1 MKGQPVTTEAG
12 QDRAIDRVEGKLD
25 QIIKDMDRAR
35 DDRKQQYEKQEKT
48 DRTLDEVM
56 RKLQSVDNRLEKVE
70 EPVADFNRWRERGV
84 GAIMLV
90 SFVAA
95 SLGGMFVTFG
105 KDMGGNRRVKRTD
118 LLLPIVTRLTPK
130 TYNQNLY
137 LIPDL
142 I

>member
-1 MKGQPVTTEAG
+1 MTTEAG
-12 QDRAIDRVEGKLD
+12 QDRAIGRVEGKLD

-56 RKLQSVDNRLEKVE
+56 RKLRSVDNRLEKVE

-90 SFVAA
+90 SFVAGAIMLVSFVAA
-95 SLGGMFVTFG
+95 SLGGLLVTFG
-105 KDMGGNRRVKRTD
+105 KKIWAA
-118 LLLPIVTRLTPK
+118 IVG
-130 TYNQNLY
+130 
-137 LIPDL
+137 
-142 I
+142 

>member
-1 MKGQPVTTEAG
+1 MPVTTEAG
-12 QDRAIDRVEGKLD
+12 QDRAIGRVEGKLD

-90 SFVAA
+90 SFIAA
-95 SLGGMFVTFG
+95 SLGGLLVTFG
-105 KDMGGNRRVKRTD
+105 KKIWAA
-118 LLLPIVTRLTPK
+118 IVG
-130 TYNQNLY
+130 
-137 LIPDL
+137 
-142 I
+142 

>member
-1 MKGQPVTTEAG
+1 MHAQIDVLIFMTAWEGRLVTTEAG
-12 QDRAIDRVEGKLD
+12 QDRAIGRVEGKLD

-48 DRTLDEVM
+48 DHTLDEVM

-95 SLGGMFVTFG
+95 SLGGLLVTFG
-105 KDMGGNRRVKRTD
+105 KKIWAA
-118 LLLPIVTRLTPK
+118 IVG
-130 TYNQNLY
+130 
-137 LIPDL
+137 
-142 I
+142 